1 MVNDTIT
8 VNILQNLPLSV
19 NVITGSGAQYNF
31 DFLKYAKDMIFE
43 NIEEVTSI
51 YLPDMPNW
59 TLDSYAKNNFK
70 NATNLQALIIGN
82 VPKATK
88 IREIVRY
95 CPSLKIFK
103 IGNCPNVTESYAIA
117 LSNLS
122 VDYVEIGHLPR
133 TTTLQQAF
141 SALGNTGNLKTLIIG
156 DVPLC
161 TNMNYLCQNQVKLE
175 NLTLG
180 DFSGVTSITSSF
192 VGCSSLENV
201 NFTGKTCSVNI
212 SFSPC
217 SKLTH
222 DSVINIFNALP
233 VVASTKT
240 LTLHAQAKARVSA
253 QEIEIATSK
262 GWTVA

>member
-1 MVNDTIT
+1 MNNDTIRVQVREDT
-8 VNILQNLPLSV
+8 PINIEYGGYPK
-19 NVITGSGAQYNF
+19 YNF
-31 DFLKYAKDMIFE
+31 DFLKYAKDMNFE

-51 YLPDMPNW
+51 VLPDMPNW
-59 TLDSYAKNNFK
+59 TLDSYSKNNFK
-70 NATNLQALIIGN
+70 NATNLQVLIIGN
-82 VPKATK
+82 VPKAIR
-88 IREIVRY
+88 IREIIRY
-95 CPSLKIFK
+95 CSSLKFFK
-103 IGNCPNVTESYAIA
+103 IGDCPNMTESYAIA

-122 VDYVEIGHLPR
+122 VEYVEIGNLPK

-141 SALGNTGNLKTLIIG
+141 SALGKTGNLKTLIIG

-161 TNMNYLCQNQVKLE
+161 TNMNYFCQNQVKLE

-192 VGCSSLENV
+192 TGCSSLENV

-233 VVASTKT
+233 TIESSHT
-240 LTLHAQAKARVSA
+240 LTLHSDAKARVSLEEM
-253 QEIEIATSK
+253 QIATNK
-262 GWTVA
+262 GWQIA